1 MKHVY
6 LAATGQNRGKT
17 TVSLGVLD
25 GFHRRHLSTGFLKPV
40 GQRTIIEDGVPADE
54 DAVLMKQVFGLR
66 EPLGQM
72 SPVHIPRGFT
82 QAYIEGAV
90 VEDLPA
96 RIRAAHAAFANR
108 DILLI
113 EGTGHAGVGAVIG
126 LSNATVAAML
136 GAPAVIVS
144 EGGVGRPIDEI
155 VLNASL
161 FERHG
166 VKVAGAIVNKVDL
179 DAKPGLA
186 RTLERGLARHGIPLL
201 GVLPYRPILSNP
213 TLAMVLEGVHGETIH
228 PGPDLDEV
236 IGGIA
241 IGAMEP
247 EHMLQRIGPR
257 SLVIVPGDR
266 VDVIGAIVGARADG
280 SDGGDGALGLVLT
293 GGYRPDQG
301 VLAAIRAAD
310 LFATLVPED
319 TYQVASELH
328 DLLVKTH
335 PADAG
340 KIAEIKALLWEY
352 LFIDRVL
359 EVAQE
364 ARLDWRCTPS
374 RAAQVVAGPSPSGS
388 LSMRRVVPNRTASDS
403 SAGPS
408 TRSSSVEGR
417 RRPPP
422 RRTRGRPAARRRAS
436 ARMTSR
442 SASADRSPASQ
453 RSRAATSAR
462 WRTGAAARS
471 AGERWTFRDERAR
484 PSGSRTVG
492 QAIDL
497 GGDGEVAGHLAD
509 DHDLLGV
516 LLAEVGVLRPD
527 QVEQD
532 RDDRRHAIEM
542 ARSRRAFERTRDR
555 ADRDDGVEARRIDL
569 RPVRGR
575 TRGRPPRP
583 RRSRGRAPRRAGTW

>member
-1 MKHVY
+1 MRHVY

-25 GFHRRHLSTGFLKPV
+25 GFQRRGLSASFLKPV

-54 DAVLMKQVFGLR
+54 DAVLMRHVFGLH

-82 QAYIEGAV
+82 QAYIEGQV

-96 RIRAAHAAFANR
+96 RIRSAHAAFAGDR

-126 LSNATVAAML
+126 LSNATVASML

-155 VLNASL
+155 VLNAAL
-161 FERHG
+161 FERVG
-166 VKVAGAIVNKVDL
+166 VRVAGAIVNKVDL

-186 RTLERGLARHGIPLL
+186 RTLERGLALHGIPLL

-213 TLAMVLEGVHGETIH
+213 TLAMVLEGLRGETINA
-228 PGPDLDEV
+228 GPDLDEV

-247 EHMLQRIGPR
+247 EHMLERIGPR

-266 VDVIGAIVGARADG
+266 ADVIEAIVGARRDG
-280 SDGGDGALGLVLT
+280 SDGSDGALGIVLS
-293 GGYRPDQG
+293 GGYRPG
-301 VLAAIRAAD
+301 ERVLEAIRHAD
-310 LFATLVPED
+310 LFAMLVPED

-340 KIAEIKALLWEY
+340 KIAEIKALLWEH

-359 EVAQE
+359 EVAEE
-364 ARLDWRCTPS
+364 ASFD
-374 RAAQVVAGPSPSGS
+374 
-388 LSMRRVVPNRTASDS
+388 
-403 SAGPS
+403 
-408 TRSSSVEGR
+408 
-417 RRPPP
+417 
-422 RRTRGRPAARRRAS
+422 
-436 ARMTSR
+436 
-442 SASADRSPASQ
+442 
-453 RSRAATSAR
+453 
-462 WRTGAAARS
+462 
-471 AGERWTFRDERAR
+471 
-484 PSGSRTVG
+484 
-492 QAIDL
+492 
-497 GGDGEVAGHLAD
+497 
-509 DHDLLGV
+509 
-516 LLAEVGVLRPD
+516 
-527 QVEQD
+527 
-532 RDDRRHAIEM
+532 
-542 ARSRRAFERTRDR
+542 
-555 ADRDDGVEARRIDL
+555 
-569 RPVRGR
+569 
-575 TRGRPPRP
+575 
-583 RRSRGRAPRRAGTW
+583 

>member
-1 MKHVY
+1 M
-6 LAATGQNRGKT
+6 
-17 TVSLGVLD
+17 
-25 GFHRRHLSTGFLKPV
+25 
-40 GQRTIIEDGVPADE
+40 
-54 DAVLMKQVFGLR
+54 
-66 EPLGQM
+66 
-72 SPVHIPRGFT
+72 
-82 QAYIEGAV
+82 

-96 RIRAAHAAFANR
+96 RIRAAHAAFA
-108 DILLI
+108 DHDMLLI

-155 VLNASL
+155 VLNASH

-166 VKVAGAIVNKVDL
+166 VTVAGAIVNKVDL

-186 RTLERGLARHGIPLL
+186 RTLERGLARHGIKLL

-247 EHMLQRIGPR
+247 AHMLQRIGPR

-266 VDVIGAIVGARADG
+266 VDVIGAILGARADG
-280 SDGGDGALGLVLT
+280 SDDGEGALGLVLT
-293 GGYRPDQG
+293 GGYRPPES
-301 VLAAIRAAD
+301 VLDAIRRAD

-359 EVAQE
+359 EVAEE
-364 ARLDWRCTPS
+364 ARFD
-374 RAAQVVAGPSPSGS
+374 
-388 LSMRRVVPNRTASDS
+388 
-403 SAGPS
+403 
-408 TRSSSVEGR
+408 
-417 RRPPP
+417 
-422 RRTRGRPAARRRAS
+422 
-436 ARMTSR
+436 
-442 SASADRSPASQ
+442 
-453 RSRAATSAR
+453 
-462 WRTGAAARS
+462 
-471 AGERWTFRDERAR
+471 
-484 PSGSRTVG
+484 
-492 QAIDL
+492 
-497 GGDGEVAGHLAD
+497 
-509 DHDLLGV
+509 
-516 LLAEVGVLRPD
+516 
-527 QVEQD
+527 
-532 RDDRRHAIEM
+532 
-542 ARSRRAFERTRDR
+542 
-555 ADRDDGVEARRIDL
+555 
-569 RPVRGR
+569 
-575 TRGRPPRP
+575 
-583 RRSRGRAPRRAGTW
+583 